1 MAQREITRR
10 QQRAG
15 EYMRRILGE
24 TLLEGGG
31 EGLSITVTE
40 VRVSPDLRSA
50 TVYFLPL
57 GGGELEAARRLLERR
72 RGELQR
78 AVSLKYAPRL
88 RFEHDSSFDR
98 LDRLRQLME
107 APASGDGD

>member
-1 MAQREITRR
+1 MARREITRR

-24 TLLEGGG
+24 TLLDGGD
-31 EGLSITVTE
+31 GLSITVTE
-40 VRVSPDLRSA
+40 VRVSPDLRNA

-57 GGGELEAARRLLERR
+57 AGGDIEAARRLLERR

-88 RFEHDSSFDR
+88 RFEHDISFDR
-98 LDRLRQLME
+98 SDRLRQLMD
-107 APASGDGD
+107 APPPGDGE